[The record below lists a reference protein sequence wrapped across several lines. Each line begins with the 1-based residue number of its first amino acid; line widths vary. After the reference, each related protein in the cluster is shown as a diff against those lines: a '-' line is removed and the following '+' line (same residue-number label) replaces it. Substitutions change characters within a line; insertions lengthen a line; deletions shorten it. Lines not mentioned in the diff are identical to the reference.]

1 MFFTQ
6 SELLLLEL
14 IEAQLKRFN
23 YISDHNVHYYATH
36 GQIKLASNIQSYK
49 LLKFLKWET

>member
-6 SELLLLEL
+6 SELLLFEL

-36 GQIKLASNIQSYK
+36 GQIKLAPNIQSYK
-49 LLKFLKWET
+49 LL